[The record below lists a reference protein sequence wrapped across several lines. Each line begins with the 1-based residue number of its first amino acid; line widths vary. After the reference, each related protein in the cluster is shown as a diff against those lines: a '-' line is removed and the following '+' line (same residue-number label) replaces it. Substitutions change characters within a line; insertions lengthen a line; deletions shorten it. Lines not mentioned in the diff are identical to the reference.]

1 MRLIGYLVVG
11 LLLTVVSVDRPAVAS
26 ICEGQDIT
34 DTVKETFK
42 VRPGG
47 TLHIELD
54 YGNIEVVTSS
64 GDRVVVELERT
75 VRVRDEVEARSILDR
90 YHEYAIEQDGDDV
103 SVESRYQAGGS
114 RWGGNNRNHL
124 KIRVKVEVPFD
135 YNVEFE
141 SGAGNVD
148 VGRLEGDV
156 SGKTG
161 AGNITQE
168 RVMGTIDITTG
179 AGNIAIEGGSNHV
192 DVNTGAGNVDL
203 RDVEG
208 SVRANTGAGNI
219 TAYIV
224 RQPEEDS
231 RLETGA
237 GNVTVFLDNA
247 AGVYV
252 DAVASMGSA
261 SCDFELEVKG
271 KWMTK
276 SFEGEI
282 NGGGP
287 DLFMRAGVGNVS
299 LRRR

>member
-1 MRLIGYLVVG
+1 MTIIGYLVLG
-11 LLLTVVSVDRPAVAS
+11 LLFVAGPLSPRDAASVR
-26 ICEGQDIT
+26 EGKDIT

-47 TLHIELD
+47 TLYLELD

-75 VRVRDEVEARSILDR
+75 VRVNDEDEARELLER
-90 YHEYAIEQDGDDV
+90 YHEYSIEQDGGDV
-103 SVESRYQAGGS
+103 TVVSKYQGRGS
-114 RWGGNNRNHL
+114 RWGGNNKNNL

-135 YNVEFE
+135 YNVDFE
-141 SGAGNVD
+141 SGAGNVA
-148 VGRLEGDV
+148 VTRLEGDV

-161 AGNITQE
+161 AGNIDME
-168 RVMGTIDITTG
+168 RVMGAVDITTG
-179 AGNIAIEGGSNHV
+179 AGNINIEGGSSQV
-192 DVNTGAGNVDL
+192 EVNTGAGNVEL

-224 RQPEEDS
+224 RQPEDDS

-237 GNVTVFLDNA
+237 GNVTVYLDNG

-261 SCDFELEVKG
+261 SCDFSLEVKG

>member
-1 MRLIGYLVVG
+1 MRLLGYLAAG
-11 LLLTVVSVDRPAVAS
+11 LLLTLVSAERPAAAHTCV
-26 ICEGQDIT
+26 GQDIT

-47 TLHIELD
+47 TLHLELD
-54 YGNIEVVTSS
+54 YGNIDVVTSS

-75 VRVRDEVEARSILDR
+75 VRVRDEDEARSILER

-103 SVESRYQAGGS
+103 TVESRYQGGGS
-114 RWGGNNRNHL
+114 RWGGNNRNNL

-148 VGRLEGDV
+148 VGRLEGAV

-161 AGNITQE
+161 AGNITLE
-168 RVMGTIDITTG
+168 RVMGEIDITTG

-237 GNVTVFLDNA
+237 GNVTVFLDNR

-252 DAVASMGSA
+252 DAVASMGAA
-261 SCDFELEVKG
+261 SCDFDLEVKG

>member
-1 MRLIGYLVVG
+1 MRCLILAAG
-11 LLLTVVSVDRPAVAS
+11 LLVLAGPLASRPARAFV
-26 ICEGQDIT
+26 ERDVT
-34 DTVKETFK
+34 DVVKETFK

-47 TLHIELD
+47 TLFLELD
-54 YGNIEVVTSS
+54 YGNIEIVTGT
-64 GDRVVVELERT
+64 GDQVIVELMRT
-75 VRVRDEVEARSILDR
+75 VHVDDEDEARDLLER

-103 SVESRYQAGGS
+103 RVESRYLQRSG
-114 RWGGNNRNHL
+114 RWGGGNKNYI
-124 KIRVKVEVPFD
+124 KIHVRVAVPYD
-135 YNVEFE
+135 YNVDFE
-141 SGAGNVD
+141 SGAGNVE
-148 VGRLEGDV
+148 VTRLEGDV
-156 SGKTG
+156 TGKTG
-161 AGNITQE
+161 AGNIKME
-168 RVMGTIDITTG
+168 RVMGAIDITSG
-179 AGNIAIEGGSNHV
+179 AGNMTIAGGSNHV
-192 DVNTGAGNVDL
+192 EVNTGAGNVDL

-208 SVRANTGAGNI
+208 AVRANTGAGNI

-237 GNVTVFLDNA
+237 GNVTVFLDDD

-252 DAVASMGSA
+252 DALASMGSA
-261 SCDFELEVKG
+261 SCDFALQVQG

-299 LRRR
+299 LKRR